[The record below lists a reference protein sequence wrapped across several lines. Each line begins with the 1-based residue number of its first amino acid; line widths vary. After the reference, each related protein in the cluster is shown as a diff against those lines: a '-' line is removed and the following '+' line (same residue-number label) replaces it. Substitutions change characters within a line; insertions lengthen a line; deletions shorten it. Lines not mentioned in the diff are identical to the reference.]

1 MDPQSAVKRE
11 NQMKDDEFC
20 LDIPYEEIK
29 VSEGQGS
36 CNLERE

>member
-11 NQMKDDEFC
+11 NQMKDDEFS

-29 VSEGQGS
+29 VSEGEG
-36 CNLERE
+36 